1 MGRLLDTKVLFFS
14 RSFFNKFF
22 GEIESDNFS
31 DIHAVLT
38 VEEKEY
44 LLSRGKVVVGCFEE
58 EYKDLPSADIGFEY
72 LKFSLVSDRFLNRFP
87 VQKRKEI
94 LQKEVAFWSR
104 ILDEW
109 RPVCVVNETVAIE
122 ISEVLAIEAEKRKT
136 KVLTSLCS
144 VIPGYFYWKDNPYNG
159 RVRPLGTL
167 APSPEVIEKSE
178 EYYNNVR
185 YKNLKPLYVQNLPAL
200 KGPSL
205 KELFSILNHDIRQWL
220 SAKKVSDNHPF
231 IYEDNYSDIRSFE
244 KLKIYFG
251 RLFNRYNVLS
261 DVSEG
266 YSYLFYPLHYE
277 PEATLLYFSE
287 QYQNQLHNIEMICR
301 CLRFDQFLV
310 VKEHPQQPGMLLRAD
325 FAALRKRH
333 KNLIFLNSSF
343 STQKV
348 LIGSEAIVTL
358 TSTSGWEGL
367 ISGKPVLLLG
377 TIFYDQCSEV
387 TIIKSYVELK
397 NVIRSKSYIHP
408 EESKVKDF
416 IARYFMILEK
426 GYPSPSYVGDFKE
439 NARNFE
445 MAINK
450 QLIGDV

>member
-1 MGRLLDTKVLFFS
+1 MLETKVLFFS

-22 GEIESDNFS
+22 GEIESENFS

-58 EYKDLPSADIGFEY
+58 EYRDLPPADIGFEY

-87 VQKRKEI
+87 VKKRKEI
-94 LQKEVAFWSR
+94 LQKEVMFWRS
-104 ILDEW
+104 ILDQW
-109 RPVCVVNETVAIE
+109 RPICVVNETVAIE
-122 ISEVLAIEAEKRKT
+122 ISEVLAIEAEKQRI

-144 VIPGYFYWKDNPYNG
+144 VIPGYFYWKDNPYDG
-159 RVRPLGTL
+159 RVRPLGTI
-167 APSPEVIEKSE
+167 APSPEVKEKAE

-185 YKNLKPLYVQNLPAL
+185 YKNLKPIYVQNLPVP

-205 KELFSILNHDIRQWL
+205 KELFSVLNHDIRQWL
-220 SAKKVSDNHPF
+220 SAKKVSDSKTF

-251 RLFNRYNVLS
+251 RLFNRYNALD
-261 DVSEG
+261 DVSEEC
-266 YSYLFYPLHYE
+266 SYLFYPLHYE
-277 PEATLLYFSE
+277 PEATLFYFSE

-310 VKEHPQQPGMLLRAD
+310 VKEHPQQPGMLLRPD
-325 FAALRKRH
+325 FVALRKRH
-333 KNLIFLNSSF
+333 KNLIFLESNLA
-343 STQKV
+343 TQDI

-387 TIIKSYVELK
+387 TLIKSYEELK
-397 NVIRSKSYIHP
+397 NVIRSKSYIVP
-408 EESKVKDF
+408 DENNVKDF
-416 IARYFMILEK
+416 IVRFFMILEK
-426 GYPSPSYVGDFKE
+426 GYPAPSFAGDLRE
-439 NARNFE
+439 NVRNYQ
-445 MAINK
+445 MAINR
-450 QLIGDV
+450 QLVGNV